1 MCVMVW
7 KLPHSSLPVKQ
18 NGYYEVPN
26 GYKLVHIGNTTYV
39 NFVNTFVGCL
49 VE

>member
-1 MCVMVW
+1 MKFQMV
-7 KLPHSSLPVKQ
+7 KSIM
-18 NGYYEVPN
+18 
-26 GYKLVHIGNTTYV
+26 YKLVHIGNTTYV